1 MKHLVARTLPLALF
15 VAGFMLFVVGVL
27 YLITPVE
34 ALPAFLGGIHRNGL
48 HADAYRTKRADVA
61 LILGVLLLAA
71 SWWIYTRSVARLVL
85 RERIAEDSPETS
97 SAPR

>member
-1 MKHLVARTLPLALF
+1 MKRLVTRALPLALF
-15 VAGFMLFVVGVL
+15 VAGFVLVVVGVL

-61 LILGVLLLAA
+61 LVLGVLLLIA
-71 SWWIYTRSVARLVL
+71 SWWVYPRSVSRL
-85 RERIAEDSPETS
+85 RRSERIAEDSSES
-97 SAPR
+97 SVRL